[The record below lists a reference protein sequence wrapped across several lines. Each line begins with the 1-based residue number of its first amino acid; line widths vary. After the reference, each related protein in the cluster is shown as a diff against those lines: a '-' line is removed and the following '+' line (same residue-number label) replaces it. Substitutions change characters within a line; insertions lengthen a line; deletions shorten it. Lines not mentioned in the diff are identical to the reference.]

1 MNPRFK
7 GFKAI
12 VSSGILVIA
21 ALFLWAVGGRD
32 EAQGAKDPPAGVIS
46 GTVTANRD
54 YALSE
59 ASGNH
64 IPALNAVRVRARDEE
79 RKITY
84 TVFTQKGHYQIY
96 NLPPGKYEMSALQDG
111 FDSKGPSVELKAGDT
126 KTADVALTA
135 RPEQLRSELVDFDT
149 LYPPGPTRDYLMQNC
164 MGCHG
169 FEHIPWH
176 RMGGGV
182 GRSPDVWGAAV
193 SRMFN
198 MDGTSPV
205 NHTGVP
211 QVNPAAIP
219 EEKRQEIAAYFSKIF
234 PEGMKRRDFKLDD
247 LPLDEAALSKT
258 IYIEY
263 DLPPAKGDR
272 ENPEI
277 SNHDVWPSRFSP
289 TVYVAEMG
297 LDSVQGMD
305 KTRIDY
311 PGRYQ
316 TYLLTNPDKGHRVL
330 GPHGITQ
337 AKDGHVYTANIDES
351 SIGELDPETGKVVNY
366 TTPTRSTPHTI
377 RSDSKGNVWFTEM
390 QGVSKVGKLDA
401 ITKKITE
408 WDPSPTDTNA
418 HYYGMTV
425 DQKDRVWA
433 VGMTSHKIVGYDP
446 RSDKWSVYAT
456 PTQPSGPRRPTV
468 DSKGKVWFSEHI
480 GQALGELDPDTG
492 KITEY
497 KDPFKLGGGYEC
509 YADSHDNIWVTLRSY
524 GVLARFDQKT
534 KKYTYFPEPFPDI
547 MGREHPG
554 PNGTRLGGLY
564 PPKIEQD
571 ADGTFWY
578 TGIRMTS
585 LTAFKP
591 EGNVPNN
598 SQRAAK

>member
-1 MNPRFK
+1 MVTRIRVLLS
-7 GFKAI
+7 A
-12 VSSGILVIA
+12 GILLA
-21 ALFLWAVGGRD
+21 AGLGLWVVSGK
-32 EAQGAKDPPAGVIS
+32 AQAKDAQTGVIS

-64 IPALNAVRVRARDEE
+64 IPALVAVRVRARDAE
-79 RKITY
+79 RHITY

-96 NLPPGKYEMSALQDG
+96 NLPAGTYKMSAVQNG
-111 FDSKGPSVELKAGDT
+111 FDSNGPTVEVKPGET
-126 KTADVALTA
+126 KTADVALVA
-135 RPEQLRSELVDFDT
+135 RPDKLRAELVDFDT
-149 LYPPGPTRDYLMQNC
+149 LFPPSPTRDYLMQNC

-169 FEHIPWH
+169 FEHIPWQ
-176 RMGGGV
+176 RMGG
-182 GRSPDVWGAAV
+182 RSEEVWSNAIA
-193 SRMFN
+193 RMFD

-219 EEKRQEIAAYFSKIF
+219 DAKRAEIATYFAKIF
-234 PEGMKRRDFKLDD
+234 PEGGKPRDLKLDD
-247 LPLDEAALSKT
+247 LPLDEKALSRT
-258 IYIEY
+258 IYVEY
-263 DLPPAKGDR
+263 DLPAPLPGKTEA
-272 ENPEI
+272 NI
-277 SNHDVWPSRFSP
+277 SSHDVWPSKISN
-289 TVYVAEMG
+289 TVYVSEMG
-297 LDSVQGMD
+297 MGVIQGMD
-305 KTRIDY
+305 RNRIDY
-311 PGRYQ
+311 PGRFTQYI
-316 TYLLTNPDKGHRVL
+316 LPNPDEGHRVL

-337 AKDGHVYTANIDES
+337 AKDGHVYAAEIDES
-351 SIGELDPETGKVVNY
+351 AIGELDPETGKVVHY

-377 RSDSKGNVWFTEM
+377 RSDSKGNVWFSEM
-390 QGVSKVGKLDA
+390 QGVSKIGELSA
-401 ITKKITE
+401 ATKKITE

-446 RSDKWSVYAT
+446 KTDKWSVYPT

-480 GQALGELDPDTG
+480 GQALGMLDPDTG

-497 KDPFKLGGGYEC
+497 KDPYKLFGGYEC
-509 YADSHDNIWVTLRSY
+509 YADSQDNIWVTLRSY

-534 KKYTYFPEPFPDI
+534 KTYTYFPEPFPDI

-554 PNGTRLGGLY
+554 TNGTRLGGLY

-571 ADGTFWY
+571 PQGALWY
-578 TGIRMTS
+578 AGISMKT
-585 LTAFKP
+585 LTKFDP
-591 EGNVPNN
+591 NGNVPKN
-598 SQRAAK
+598 SQQAAGN

>member
-7 GFKAI
+7 WFKAI
-12 VSSGILVIA
+12 VSSGMLVIA

-32 EAQGAKDPPAGVIS
+32 EAQGAKDAPAGVIS

-64 IPALNAVRVRARDEE
+64 IPALTAVRVRARDEE

-111 FDSKGPSVELKAGDT
+111 FDSKGPTVELKAGDT

-135 RPEQLRSELVDFDT
+135 RPDQLRSELVDFDT

-219 EEKRQEIAAYFSKIF
+219 EAKREEIAAYFSKIF
-234 PEGMKRRDFKLDD
+234 PEGMKRRDLKLDD
-247 LPLDEAALSKT
+247 LQLDEAALSKT

-305 KTRIDY
+305 KNRIDY

-351 SIGELDPETGKVVNY
+351 SIGELDPETGKSVNY

-446 RSDKWSVYAT
+446 KTDKWSVYAT

-554 PNGTRLGGLY
+554 TNGTRLGGLY
-564 PPKIEQD
+564 PPKLEQE

>member
-1 MNPRFK
+1 MTTQW
-7 GFKAI
+7 KAALSGGI
-12 VSSGILVIA
+12 LLMIASLSWAAAGRALAQGVRSGEISGI
-21 ALFLWAVGGRD
+21 
-32 EAQGAKDPPAGVIS
+32 
-46 GTVTANRD
+46 VTANRD

-64 IPALNAVRVRARDEE
+64 IPALYAVRVRARDAE
-79 RKITY
+79 RHITY

-96 NLPPGKYEMSALQDG
+96 NLPPGNYQMSALQDG
-111 FDSKGPSVELKAGDT
+111 FDSKGPTVELKAGDT
-126 KTADVALTA
+126 KTADVALLV
-135 RPEQLRSELVDFDT
+135 RPDKLLAELVDFDT
-149 LYPPGPTRDYLMQNC
+149 LFPPGPTRDYLMNNC

-169 FEHIPWH
+169 YEHIPWQ
-176 RMGGGV
+176 RMGAGA
-182 GRSPDVWGAAV
+182 RNPDVWGAAV

-219 EEKRQEIAAYFSKIF
+219 QDKRDAIIAYFSKTF
-234 PEGMKRRDFKLDD
+234 PEGGKRRDLKLDD
-247 LPLDEAALSKT
+247 LQLDEAALSRT

-263 DLPPAKGDR
+263 DLPPALPGKDDA
-272 ENPEI
+272 EI
-277 SNHDVWPSRFSP
+277 SSHDVWPSRISP

-297 LDSVQGMD
+297 MDAIQGMD
-305 KTRIDY
+305 KNRIDY
-311 PGRYQ
+311 PGRFQ
-316 TYLLTNPDKGHRVL
+316 TFILPNPDLGHRVL

-337 AKDGHVYTANIDES
+337 AKDGHVYTAEIDES
-351 SIGELDPETGKVVNY
+351 SIGELDPETGKVLQY
-366 TTPTRSTPHTI
+366 ETPTRSTPHTI

-408 WDPSPTDTNA
+408 WDPSPSDANA

-446 RSDKWSVYAT
+446 KTDKWSVYAT

-480 GQALGELDPDTG
+480 GQALGMLDPDTG

-509 YADSHDNIWVTLRSY
+509 YADAHDNIWVTLRSY

-571 ADGTFWY
+571 AQGTIWY
-578 TGIRMTS
+578 AGIRMHT

-591 EGNVPNN
+591 DGNVPNN
-598 SQRAAK
+598 QRAGN

>member
-1 MNPRFK
+1 MTTTWK
-7 GFKAI
+7 VAI
-12 VSSGILVIA
+12 SGGALAAAAILWSS
-21 ALFLWAVGGRD
+21 VGGPAQARS
-32 EAQGAKDPPAGVIS
+32 EAQSAQGSAEIS

-54 YALSE
+54 FALSE

-64 IPALNAVRVRARDEE
+64 IPALYAVRVRARDEE
-79 RKITY
+79 RRITY
-84 TVFTQKGHYQIY
+84 TVFTQKGKYHIY
-96 NLPPGKYEMSALQDG
+96 NLPPGKYQMSALQDG
-111 FDSKGPSVELKAGDT
+111 FDSNGPALELRNGES

-135 RPEQLRSELVDFDT
+135 RPDQLRSELVDFDG
-149 LYPPGPTRDYLMQNC
+149 LFPPGSTRDYLMQNC

-169 FEHIPWH
+169 YEHIPWQ

-182 GRSPDVWGAAV
+182 GRGSDVWGAAV
-193 SRMFN
+193 SRMFD

-219 EEKRQEIAAYFSKIF
+219 QEKRDEIIAYFSKTF
-234 PEGMKRRDFKLDD
+234 PEGMKRRDLRLDD
-247 LPLDEAALSKT
+247 LPLDEKALSKT
-258 IYIEY
+258 IFIEY
-263 DLPPAKGDR
+263 DLPEPPPGKSE
-272 ENPEI
+272 ENL
-277 SNHDVWPSRFSP
+277 SSHDVWPSRISN

-297 LDSVQGMD
+297 MDSIQGMD
-305 KTRIDY
+305 KNRIDY
-311 PGRYQ
+311 PGRFQ
-316 TYLLTNPDKGHRVL
+316 TFVLPNPDQGHRVL

-337 AKDGHVYTANIDES
+337 AKDGHVYAAEIDES
-351 SIGELDPETGKVVNY
+351 SIGELDPETGKVTHYV
-366 TTPTRSTPHTI
+366 TPTRSTPHTI

-390 QGVSKVGKLDA
+390 QGVSKVGELEA
-401 ITKKITE
+401 STKKIRE
-408 WDPSPTDTNA
+408 WDPSPGDTNA

-446 RSDKWSVYAT
+446 KTDKWSVYAT

-480 GQALGELDPDTG
+480 GQALGMLDPDTG

-497 KDPFKLGGGYEC
+497 KDPFKYGGGYEC
-509 YADSHDNIWVTLRSY
+509 YADSQDNIWVTLRSY

-534 KKYTYFPEPFPDI
+534 KTYTYFPEPFPDI

-564 PPKIEQD
+564 PPKVEQD
-571 ADGTFWY
+571 AQGTIWY
-578 TGIRMTS
+578 AGIRMHT
-585 LTAFKP
+585 LTAFRP
-591 EGNVPNN
+591 EGNVPKNQSASN
-598 SQRAAK
+598 

>member
-1 MNPRFK
+1 MNTR
-7 GFKAI
+7 FKAI
-12 VSSGILVIA
+12 VSSGMLVIA

-32 EAQGAKDPPAGVIS
+32 EAQGAKDAPSGVIS

-111 FDSKGPSVELKAGDT
+111 FDSKGPTVELKAGDT

-135 RPEQLRSELVDFDT
+135 RPDQLRSELVDFDT

-219 EEKRQEIAAYFSKIF
+219 EAKRQEIAAYFSKIF
-234 PEGMKRRDFKLDD
+234 PEGMKRRDLKLDD
-247 LPLDEAALSKT
+247 LQLDEAALSKT

-351 SIGELDPETGKVVNY
+351 SIGELDPETGKSVNY

-446 RSDKWSVYAT
+446 KTDKWSVYAT

-534 KKYTYFPEPFPDI
+534 KRYTYFPEPFPDI

-554 PNGTRLGGLY
+554 TNGTRLGGLY

-578 TGIRMTS
+578 TGIRMTT

>member
-1 MNPRFK
+1 MNTR
-7 GFKAI
+7 FKAI
-12 VSSGILVIA
+12 VSSGMLVIA

-32 EAQGAKDPPAGVIS
+32 EAQGAKDAPSGVIS

-111 FDSKGPSVELKAGDT
+111 FDSKGPTVELKAGDT

-135 RPEQLRSELVDFDT
+135 RPDQLRSELVDFDT

-219 EEKRQEIAAYFSKIF
+219 EAKRQEIAAYFSKIF
-234 PEGMKRRDFKLDD
+234 PEGMKRRDLKLDD
-247 LPLDEAALSKT
+247 LQLDEAALSKT

-351 SIGELDPETGKVVNY
+351 SIGELDPETGKSVNY

-446 RSDKWSVYAT
+446 KTDKWSVYAT

-554 PNGTRLGGLY
+554 TNGTRLGGLY

-578 TGIRMTS
+578 TGIRMTT

>member
-1 MNPRFK
+1 MTKRV
-7 GFKAI
+7 KAFL
-12 VSSGILVIA
+12 SGGILMLA
-21 ALFLWAVGGRD
+21 ALLLWMGSGQVQAQ
-32 EAQGAKDPPAGVIS
+32 AQGAQSGVIT

-64 IPALNAVRVRARDEE
+64 IPALIAVRVRARDAE
-79 RKITY
+79 RHITY

-96 NLPPGKYEMSALQDG
+96 NLPPGTYQMSALQDG
-111 FDSKGPSVELKAGDT
+111 FDSNGPTIELKAGET
-126 KTADVALTA
+126 KTGNVALVA
-135 RPEQLRSELVDFDT
+135 RPDKLRAELVDFNT
-149 LYPPGPTRDYLMQNC
+149 LFPPSPTRDYLMDNC

-169 FEHIPWH
+169 FEHIPWQ
-176 RMGGGV
+176 RMGG
-182 GRSPDVWGAAV
+182 RSEEVWSNAI

-219 EEKRQEIAAYFSKIF
+219 DEKRAEIATYFAKIF
-234 PEGMKRRDFKLDD
+234 PEGGKPRDLKLDD
-247 LPLDEAALSKT
+247 LPLNEAALSRT

-263 DLPPAKGDR
+263 DLPPALPGKP
-272 ENPEI
+272 NSEI
-277 SNHDVWPSRFSP
+277 SSHDVWPSRFSP
-289 TVYVAEMG
+289 TVYVSEMG
-297 LDSVQGMD
+297 MDVVQGMD
-305 KTRIDY
+305 KNRLDY
-311 PGRYQ
+311 PGRFT
-316 TYLLTNPDKGHRVL
+316 TYPLPNPDEGHRVP

-337 AKDGHVYTANIDES
+337 AKDGHVYAAEIDES
-351 SIGELDPETGKVVNY
+351 SIAELDPETGKVITY
-366 TTPTRSTPHTI
+366 STPTRSTPHTI

-390 QGVSKVGKLDA
+390 QGVSKVAKLDA
-401 ITKKITE
+401 VTKKITE
-408 WDPSPTDTNA
+408 WDPSPSDTNA

-446 RSDKWSVYAT
+446 KTDKWSVYPT

-480 GQALGELDPDTG
+480 GQALGVLDPDTG

-497 KDPFKLGGGYEC
+497 KDPYKLFGGYEC
-509 YADSHDNIWVTLRSY
+509 YADSQDNIWVTLRSY
-524 GVLARFDQKT
+524 GVLAKFDQKSKT
-534 KKYTYFPEPFPDI
+534 YTYFPEPFPDI

-564 PPKIEQD
+564 PPKIEED
-571 ADGTFWY
+571 AQGTFWY
-578 TGIRMTS
+578 AGIRMTT

-598 SQRAAK
+598 LRAGK

>member
-1 MNPRFK
+1 MNTRI
-7 GFKAI
+7 KA
-12 VSSGILVIA
+12 VLSA
-21 ALFLWAVGGRD
+21 AGLASAGLLLWVAGGH
-32 EAQGAKDPPAGVIS
+32 AQAKAPGASNGAIS

-59 ASGNH
+59 ASGEH
-64 IPALNAVRVRARDEE
+64 IPTLVAVRVRARDEA

-84 TVFTQKGHYQIY
+84 TVFTQKGQYHIY
-96 NLPPGKYEMSALQDG
+96 NLPPGTYQMSALQDG
-111 FDSKGPSVELKAGDT
+111 FDSKGPAVEIKGNET
-126 KTADVALTA
+126 KSADVALTA
-135 RPEQLRSELVDFDT
+135 RPDQLRSELVDFDHVF
-149 LYPPGPTRDYLMQNC
+149 PPSPTRDYLMQNC

-169 FEHIPWH
+169 YEHIPWQ
-176 RMGGGV
+176 RMGGGT
-182 GRSPDVWGAAV
+182 GRSPEVWGAAV
-193 SRMFN
+193 NRMFN

-234 PEGMKRRDFKLDD
+234 PEGMKRRDLKLDD
-247 LPLDEAALSKT
+247 LKLDEAALSKT
-258 IYIEY
+258 IFIEY
-263 DLPPAKGDR
+263 DLPPVKEGVHS
-272 ENPEI
+272 EYSE
-277 SNHDVWPSRFSP
+277 HDTWPSRISNI
-289 TVYVAEMG
+289 VYVAQMG
-297 LDSVQGMD
+297 TDSVQAMD
-305 KTRIDY
+305 RSRIDY
-311 PGRYQ
+311 PGRFQ
-316 TYLLTNPDKGHRVL
+316 TFALPNPDEGHRVL

-337 AKDGHVYTANIDES
+337 AKDGHVYTADIDES
-351 SIGELDPETGKVVNY
+351 GVTELDPETGKSSFY
-366 TTPTRSTPHTI
+366 ATPTRSTPHTI

-401 ITKKITE
+401 VTKKITE

-446 RSDKWSVYAT
+446 KTDKWSVYAT

-480 GQALGELDPDTG
+480 GQALGVLDPETG

-509 YADSHDNIWVTLRSY
+509 YADSSDNIWVTLRSY

-534 KKYTYFPEPFPDI
+534 KTYTYFPEPFPDI

-554 PNGTRLGGLY
+554 TNGTRLGGLY
-564 PPKIEQD
+564 PPKIEEGD
-571 ADGTFWY
+571 KGTFWY
-578 TGIRMTS
+578 SGIRMTT
-585 LTAFKP
+585 LTEFKP
-591 EGNVPNN
+591 EGNVPN
-598 SQRAAK
+598 SKMAASK

>member
-12 VSSGILVIA
+12 VSSGMLVIA
-21 ALFLWAVGGRD
+21 ASFLLAVGGRD
-32 EAQGAKDPPAGVIS
+32 EAQGAKDAPTGVIS

-96 NLPPGKYEMSALQDG
+96 NLPPGKYEMSGLQDG
-111 FDSKGPSVELKAGDT
+111 FDSKGPTVELKAGDT

-135 RPEQLRSELVDFDT
+135 RPDQLRSELVDFDT

-351 SIGELDPETGKVVNY
+351 SIGELDPETGKSVNY

-446 RSDKWSVYAT
+446 KTDKWSVYAT

-554 PNGTRLGGLY
+554 TNGTRLGGLY

-578 TGIRMTS
+578 TGIRMTT